1 MNDDRILR
9 CVLIVSLAGFLSG
22 FDSVL
27 ISGANLDIKQAWQL
41 SDWFHGAFIISIA
54 LWGTVIGALAGGYP
68 TDKLGRKK
76 TLIWVGIAFILSAI
90 GTSLAPSPY
99 IFSLFRFLG
108 GVAAGIGSIAA
119 PAYIAEI
126 SQAKHRGKL
135 GMLFQL
141 NLVTGILMAFL
152 SNYALKGVGGDAND
166 WRWMVGIVIVPAL
179 IFTFLLR
186 QIAESPR
193 WLLLRSRHL
202 ANDPEKA
209 NLVSSVAKGPND
221 DARLFSGKYNR
232 ILVISFLIVFFN
244 QFSGISFILFYAPE
258 ILEKAGFGT
267 TESLLGS
274 VSIGAVNL
282 VFTIVGMYLI
292 DRIGR
297 RKLMYIGSIGYIISL
312 TMISAAFYFGL
323 PASFVLICILAFI
336 VSHSVGQGVIIWV
349 FIAEIFP
356 TPVRPFGQA
365 WSSGLMNGFAALITL
380 FGAVLLHEFSPP
392 VVFASFAVLMVLQ
405 LLFTLFMMPETKG
418 VTLESLETQLVK
430 E

>member
-1 MNDDRILR
+1 MNDDRIRR

-22 FDSVL
+22 FESVL
-27 ISGANLDIKQAWQL
+27 ISGANLGIKQAWQL

-76 TLIWVGIAFILSAI
+76 TLILVGITFIISAI
-90 GTSLAPSPY
+90 GTALAPSPY
-99 IFSLFRFLG
+99 IFSFFRFLG
-108 GVAAGIGSIAA
+108 GIAAGTGSIAA

-152 SNYALKGVGGDAND
+152 SNYALKGVGGEAND
-166 WRWMVGIVIVPAL
+166 WRWMVGIVILPAL
-179 IFTFLLR
+179 IFTVLLR
-186 QIAESPR
+186 NIAESPR
-193 WLLLRSRHL
+193 WLLLKGQRM
-202 ANDPEKA
+202 AKVNPI
-209 NLVSSVAKGPND
+209 SSLSQKPND
-221 DARLFSGKYNR
+221 EARLFSGKYNR
-232 ILVISFLIVFFN
+232 ILVISFLMVFFN

-267 TESLLGS
+267 SESLLGS
-274 VSIGAVNL
+274 VSIGVVNL
-282 VFTIVGMYLI
+282 VFTVVGMYLI

-297 RKLMYIGSIGYIISL
+297 KKLMYIGSIGYIISL
-312 TMISAAFYFGL
+312 TTIAAAFYFVL
-323 PASFVLICILAFI
+323 PASLALIFILAFI
-336 VSHSVGQGVIIWV
+336 VSHSVGQGAIIWV
-349 FIAEIFP
+349 YIAEIFP
-356 TPVRPFGQA
+356 TPVRAFGQA

-380 FGAVLLHEFSPP
+380 FGAVLINEFSPP
-392 VVFASFAVLMVLQ
+392 ALFASFAVLMVLQ

-418 VTLESLETQLVK
+418 VTLESLEIKLVK

>member
-1 MNDDRILR
+1 MNDDKVLHY
-9 CVLIVSLAGFLSG
+9 VLIVSLAGFLSG
-22 FDSVL
+22 FESVL

-76 TLIWVGIAFILSAI
+76 TLILVGITFIISAV
-90 GTSLAPSPY
+90 GTALAPSPY
-99 IFSLFRFLG
+99 IFSFFRFLG
-108 GVAAGIGSIAA
+108 GIAAGTGSIAA

-141 NLVTGILMAFL
+141 NLVTGILMAYL
-152 SNYALKGVGGDAND
+152 SNYALKGVGGEAND

-179 IFTFLLR
+179 IFTVLLR

-193 WLLLRSRHL
+193 WLLLKSQRMAKVNPINSISKKL
-202 ANDPEKA
+202 NND
-209 NLVSSVAKGPND
+209 AK
-221 DARLFSGKYNR
+221 LFSGKYNR

-282 VFTIVGMYLI
+282 VFTVVGMYLI

-297 RKLMYIGSIGYIISL
+297 KKLMYIGSIGYIISL
-312 TMISAAFYFGL
+312 TMIAAAFYFVL
-323 PASFVLICILAFI
+323 PASFTLIFILAFI
-336 VSHSVGQGVIIWV
+336 VSHSVGQGAIIWV
-349 FIAEIFP
+349 YIAEIFP

-380 FGAVLLHEFSPP
+380 FGAVLINEFSPP
-392 VVFASFAVLMVLQ
+392 VLFASFAVLMVLQ

-418 VTLESLETQLVK
+418 VTLESLETKLVK

>member
-1 MNDDRILR
+1 MNDDKVLR
-9 CVLIVSLAGFLSG
+9 YVLIVSLAGFLSG
-22 FDSVL
+22 FESVL
-27 ISGANLDIKQAWQL
+27 ISGANLDIKQAWHL

-54 LWGTVIGALAGGYP
+54 LWGTVIGALTGGYP

-76 TLIWVGIAFILSAI
+76 TLILVGITFIISAI
-90 GTSLAPSPY
+90 GTFLAPSPY
-99 IFSLFRFLG
+99 FFSFFRFLG
-108 GVAAGIGSIAA
+108 GIAAGTGSIAA

-141 NLVTGILMAFL
+141 SLVTGILMAYL
-152 SNYALKGVGGDAND
+152 SNYSLKGVSGEAND

-179 IFTFLLR
+179 IFTVLLR
-186 QIAESPR
+186 NIAESPR
-193 WLLLRSRHL
+193 WLLLKTQRMAEVNPINSISKKPK
-202 ANDPEKA
+202 N
-209 NLVSSVAKGPND
+209 

-232 ILVISFLIVFFN
+232 ILVISFLMVFFN

-274 VSIGAVNL
+274 VSIGVVNL
-282 VFTIVGMYLI
+282 IFTVVGMYLI

-297 RKLMYIGSIGYIISL
+297 KKLMYIGSIGYIISL
-312 TMISAAFYFGL
+312 TMIAAAFSFVL
-323 PASFVLICILAFI
+323 PASFALIFILTFI
-336 VSHSVGQGVIIWV
+336 VSHSVGQGAIIWV
-349 FIAEIFP
+349 YIAEIFP
-356 TPVRPFGQA
+356 TPVRAFGQA

-380 FGAVLLHEFSPP
+380 FGAVLINEFSPP
-392 VVFASFAVLMVLQ
+392 VLFASFAVLMVLQ

-418 VTLESLETQLVK
+418 VTLESLETKLVR